1 MASRIRSE
9 PPPVEPVETNRGSR
23 QARSADD
30 GTSTRSDPLRPS
42 DHIDSVEPAIDE
54 SITQPKLGPLGY
66 LRFFWR
72 QLTSMRTA
80 LVLLLLLALGAVPGS
95 LVPQRSS
102 DPNGV
107 VAYQAN
113 DPNGFKI
120 LDSLGLFSTFT
131 SPWFSAI
138 YILLFVSLVGCII
151 PRLKHHLDALRAKP
165 PKTPAR
171 LQRLVGYTTTTTTTD
186 AATAIDDARALLRR
200 QGYRVARYDTEGRG
214 GAGASLSVSAER
226 GYLRETGNLVF
237 HIALV
242 GMLLTVGVF
251 GSFGY
256 TGQRILVQGEAFTNA
271 LTDYDSWNPGRFA
284 DEDSLQPFQLKL
296 DTFEPKYLFQDG
308 TWEPENFD
316 ANLSTRVPGG
326 SWTKQALRVNSP
338 LEIGGT
344 NVYLL
349 GNGFAP
355 VVTVKDSSGTV
366 VYSGAVPFLSQ
377 DANLTSSGV
386 IKVPDGLAKQVA
398 FQGFFCP
405 TPVTTTTGCASVSP
419 YLSDSA
425 VLQLSVFTGDLGLDK
440 GVTVNAYTLDED
452 KLTKIAGF
460 GTTTDGLQLTV
471 GKSAQ
476 LPNGLGSIE
485 FTGIERYVSVDIHHD
500 PTPALALLFAVLI
513 LGGLLLSLFVPRRRV
528 WIKALPGADGRPT
541 RVEYAGLAR
550 GEDPTLARAVAE
562 LAARHGQHLDGPPE
576 PSDDGA
582 STRT

>member
-1 MASRIRSE
+1 LASRTRSE
-9 PPPVEPVETNRGSR
+9 PGSSNLD
-23 QARSADD
+23 AGGADSTPAD
-30 GTSTRSDPLRPS
+30 GTSARSDPLRPS
-42 DHIDSVEPAIDE
+42 DHIDSAEQAVDE
-54 SITQPKLGPLGY
+54 SIAQPRLSPLGY

-113 DPNGFKI
+113 NPDTFKV

-138 YILLFVSLVGCII
+138 YLLLFVSLVGCII

-171 LQRLVGYTTTTTTTD
+171 LERLVGYTATETTTD
-186 AATAIDDARALLRR
+186 AESAIVDARSLLRR
-200 QGYRVARYDTEGRG
+200 QGYRVARYDTDGRG
-214 GAGASLSVSAER
+214 ATGAGASLSISAER
-226 GYLRETGNLVF
+226 GYLRETGNLIF

-256 TGQRILVQGEAFTNA
+256 TGQRILVQKEAFTNS
-271 LTDYDSWNPGRFA
+271 LTDYDSYNPGRFA
-284 DEDSLQPFQLKL
+284 DESSLQPFQLRL

-326 SWTKQALRVNSP
+326 SWTKQTLKVNSP

-344 NVYLL
+344 QVYLL

-355 VVTVKDSSGTV
+355 VVTIKDPSGTV

-419 YLSDSA
+419 YLDAKKA
-425 VLQLSVFTGDLGLDK
+425 VLELSVFTGNLGLDK
-440 GVTVNAYTLDED
+440 GVAVNAYALNED
-452 KLTKIAGF
+452 GLTKVAGF
-460 GTTTDGLQLTV
+460 NTDVAGLQLTP
-471 GKSAQ
+471 GTSAE

-485 FTGIERYVSVDIHHD
+485 FTGIQRYVSVDIHHD
-500 PTPALALLFAVLI
+500 PTPAFALLFAMLI

-528 WIKALPGADGRPT
+528 WIKALPGAGVDGAT
-541 RVEYAGLAR
+541 RIEYAGLAR
-550 GEDPTLARAVAE
+550 GEDPTLERAVAE
-562 LAARHGQHLDGPPE
+562 LATRHGQYLE
-576 PSDDGA
+576 PNPNVG
-582 STRT
+582 

>member
-1 MASRIRSE
+1 MAFKIRSNAT
-9 PPPVEPVETNRGSR
+9 PTPD
-23 QARSADD
+23 DD
-30 GTSTRSDPLRPS
+30 GTSAVGDPLRPS
-42 DHIDSVEPAIDE
+42 DHVDGTPVDDMPIDGA
-54 SITQPKLGPLGY
+54 ITQPRLGPLGY

-113 DPNGFKI
+113 NPDTFKI

-138 YILLFVSLVGCII
+138 YLLLFVSLVGCII

-171 LQRLVGYTTTTTTTD
+171 LERLVGFTSVTTTTD
-186 AATAIDDARALLRR
+186 AATAIAEARSLLRR
-200 QGYRVARYDTEGRG
+200 QGYRVASYAD
-214 GAGASLSVSAER
+214 SVSAER
-226 GYLRETGNLVF
+226 GYLRETGNLIF

-242 GMLLTVGVF
+242 GILLTVGVF

-256 TGQRILVQGEAFTNA
+256 TGQRILVQGEAFTNEI
-271 LTDYDSWNPGRFA
+271 LDYDSYEPGRFS
-284 DEDSLQPFQLKL
+284 DEHSLQPFQLRL
-296 DTFEPKYLFQDG
+296 DSFEPKYLFQNG
-308 TWEPENFD
+308 GWAPEDFA

-326 SWTKQALRVNSP
+326 SWTKQTLKVNSP
-338 LEIGGT
+338 VDIGGT
-344 NVYLL
+344 QVYLL

-355 VVTVKDSSGTV
+355 VVTVKDPDGTV
-366 VYSGAVPFLSQ
+366 VYSGPVAFLSQ
-377 DANLTSSGV
+377 DANLTSNGV
-386 IKVPDGLAKQVA
+386 IKVPDGLAEQVA

-405 TPVTTTTGCASVSP
+405 TPVTTTTGCASISP
-419 YLSDSA
+419 YLSTDAKSLP

-440 GVTVNAYTLDED
+440 GVAVNAYSLNED
-452 KLTKIAGF
+452 KLTKVAGF
-460 GTTTDGLQLTV
+460 RTSVPGLELHV
-471 GKSAQ
+471 GDSAQ

-485 FTGIERYVSVDIHHD
+485 FTGIKRFVSVDIHHD
-500 PTPALALLFAVLI
+500 PTPAFALLFALLI

-528 WIKALPGADGRPT
+528 WIKAVTGRGKQLT
-541 RVEYAGLAR
+541 RIEYAGLAR

-562 LAARHGQHLDGPPE
+562 LAERHQQHLDGVP
-576 PSDDGA
+576 GG
-582 STRT
+582 TR

>member
-1 MASRIRSE
+1 M
-9 PPPVEPVETNRGSR
+9 
-23 QARSADD
+23 
-30 GTSTRSDPLRPS
+30 RPS
-42 DHIDSVEPAIDE
+42 DHIDSAEQPVDE
-54 SITQPKLGPLGY
+54 SIVQPKLSPLGY

-107 VAYQAN
+107 VAYQTN
-113 DPNGFKI
+113 NPDTFKV

-138 YILLFVSLVGCII
+138 YLLLFVSLVGCII
-151 PRLKHHLDALRAKP
+151 PRLKHHLDALGAKP

-171 LQRLVGYTTTTTTTD
+171 LERLVGYTSTTTTTD
-186 AATAIDDARALLRR
+186 AEAAIADARSLLRR
-200 QGYRVARYDTEGRG
+200 QGYRVARYDTG
-214 GAGASLSVSAER
+214 GGVSTGSTSAGGGGVSTGSTSEASLSISAER
-226 GYLRETGNLVF
+226 GYLRETGNLIF

-256 TGQRILVQGEAFTNA
+256 TGQRILVQKEAFTNS
-271 LTDYDSWNPGRFA
+271 LTDYDSYNPGRFA
-284 DEDSLQPFQLKL
+284 DESALQPFQLRL

-326 SWTKQALRVNSP
+326 SWTKQTLKVNSP

-344 NVYLL
+344 QVYLL

-355 VVTVKDSSGTV
+355 LVTIRNPSGAV

-405 TPVTTTTGCASVSP
+405 TPVTTTTGCASISP
-419 YLSDSA
+419 YLSDKA
-425 VLQLSVFTGDLGLDK
+425 VLQLSVFTGNLGLDK
-440 GVTVNAYTLDED
+440 GVAVNAYSLNED
-452 KLTKIAGF
+452 GLTKIAGF
-460 GTTTDGLQLTV
+460 RTDVPGLDLTK
-471 GKSAQ
+471 GQSAQ

-500 PTPALALLFAVLI
+500 PTPAFALLFAMLI

-528 WIKALPGADGRPT
+528 WIKVRPGVDGAAS

-550 GEDPTLARAVAE
+550 GEDPTLERAVAD
-562 LAARHGQHLDGPPE
+562 LAARHGQYLDAAPDMAADENSPDNSG
-576 PSDDGA
+576 
-582 STRT
+582 STQK